1 MELDKDT
8 EYRDW
13 LASIPSNIGC
23 ERPLTQVPRRPAP
36 STTWST
42 TRLGGCGLSPPPPP
56 PPPPATNGDK
66 EGKAKRGRGCKG
78 SGGKARKVRKQKK
91 LAEISALGA
100 SVKGYLP
107 DHGRPKRARAHRR
120 LARAVG
126 QPPLPAGK
134 QIPQAERKAA
144 WNAAFRFHAF
154 QSAGDDC
161 WSSIAESKGA
171 GTEFPP
177 ALQSAGDDWW
187 SPITEGEGTEIESEG
202 TELGT
207 EWPAGYRVSAL
218 EPNLQCFHVFT
229 SHDF

>member
-1 MELDKDT
+1 MT
-8 EYRDW
+8 
-13 LASIPSNIGC
+13 C
-23 ERPLTQVPRRPAP
+23 EHMKVQSSTP

-42 TRLGGCGLSPPPPP
+42 TRLGRCGLSPPPPP

-66 EGKAKRGRGCKG
+66 ERKAKRGRGRKG

-91 LAEISALGA
+91 LAEISVAFHAQALGA
-100 SVKGYLP
+100 SAKGYLP

-161 WSSIAESKGA
+161 WSSIAESEGA

-177 ALQSAGDDWW
+177 ALQSAGDDCW

>member
-1 MELDKDT
+1 MT
-8 EYRDW
+8 
-13 LASIPSNIGC
+13 C
-23 ERPLTQVPRRPAP
+23 EHMKVQSSTP

-42 TRLGGCGLSPPPPP
+42 TRLGRCGLSPPPPP

-66 EGKAKRGRGCKG
+66 ERKAKRGRGRKG

-91 LAEISALGA
+91 LAEISVAFHAQALGA
-100 SVKGYLP
+100 SAKGYLP

-134 QIPQAERKAA
+134 QIPHAERKAA
-144 WNAAFRFHAF
+144 WNSWLMAKGFV
-154 QSAGDDC
+154 SACGAGGGDC
-161 WSSIAESKGA
+161 GSASSKNAGTEL

-177 ALQSAGDDWW
+177 ALQSAGDDCW

-207 EWPAGYRVSAL
+207 EWPAACRVSAL